1 MAFKITYATMS
12 VDNEDLQA
20 AYDEAVERVQGELGR
35 EHPLYVN
42 GEERFTGEWYE
53 ETSPVDRE
61 ILVGRHSQ
69 ARPQDVDDAVEAASA
84 FEKEWESWGWERRR
98 DLMLAAADR
107 MEDEMFDLAALMGY
121 EVGKSRLEALGDVA
135 ETVEFFRY
143 YSRKMTENEGYT
155 IPLSSLSDNEE
166 NVSVLRPYGT
176 WAVISPFNFPLAL
189 AAGPS
194 IGALLTGNTVVLKPS
209 NQGARMALEFY
220 RIMREAGLPAG
231 ALHVLAGGDDAGD
244 RLAHHPL
251 VDGITF
257 TGSYDVGMYLYRT
270 VRDDRPKPVIA
281 EMGGKNPVIV
291 TATADL
297 DDAAEGVARGAFGF
311 SGQKCSA
318 TSRVYIERPAFDEF
332 VDKLTRRAKELK
344 VGNPLERD
352 SFTGPV
358 IDEAAVK
365 RFEDAVADVE
375 AKGGTVLAGGY
386 RITEGELGRG
396 TYVAPTVVTAPED
409 SYVWSQELFV
419 PFVAVAPVDSLD
431 EALTKANDTPFGLT
445 AGLFSRSDDEIEEFF
460 DRIEAGVTYV
470 NRKAGATTG
479 AWPDIQSFGG
489 WKGSGTS
496 GAGGGGPWY
505 LRSYMREQSRT
516 RIR

>member
-61 ILVGRHSQ
+61 ILVGRYSQ

-231 ALHVLAGGDDAGD
+231 ALHVLTGGDDAGD

-270 VRDDRPKPVIA
+270 VRDDRPSPRW
-281 EMGGKNPVIV
+281 
-291 TATADL
+291 
-297 DDAAEGVARGAFGF
+297 AA
-311 SGQKCSA
+311 
-318 TSRVYIERPAFDEF
+318 
-332 VDKLTRRAKELK
+332 
-344 VGNPLERD
+344 
-352 SFTGPV
+352 
-358 IDEAAVK
+358 
-365 RFEDAVADVE
+365 
-375 AKGGTVLAGGY
+375 
-386 RITEGELGRG
+386 
-396 TYVAPTVVTAPED
+396 
-409 SYVWSQELFV
+409 
-419 PFVAVAPVDSLD
+419 
-431 EALTKANDTPFGLT
+431 
-445 AGLFSRSDDEIEEFF
+445 
-460 DRIEAGVTYV
+460 
-470 NRKAGATTG
+470 
-479 AWPDIQSFGG
+479 
-489 WKGSGTS
+489 
-496 GAGGGGPWY
+496 
-505 LRSYMREQSRT
+505 RT
-516 RIR
+516 R